1 MLPCLLSAM
10 SVMPLVT
17 KLLTVLS
24 VSKAEK
30 DVPSERA
37 VVKAEEAEV
46 LLVLRAVK
54 DLVEKV
60 VVAVVTVIKAVK
72 EIILFLIITHVLVIF
87 VMIQDI
93 LQRIARMR
101 RNLRVL

>member
-17 KLLTVLS
+17 KLLTDLS

-30 DVPSERA
+30 DVLPVRV
-37 VVKAEEAEV
+37 VVKAVEAEV

-54 DLVEKV
+54 VEEV
-60 VVAVVTVIKAVK
+60 VVAVVTVTKAVK
-72 EIILFLIITHVLVIF
+72 GIILFLIITHVLVIY

-93 LQRIARMR
+93 LW
-101 RNLRVL
+101 

>member
-54 DLVEKV
+54 DLVEEV
-60 VVAVVTVIKAVK
+60 VVAVVTVTKAVK
-72 EIILFLIITHVLVIF
+72 EIILFLIITHVLVVF